1 MSYPEN
7 RVPRRSLIRW
17 LLGFSL
23 VSTLGGVLTPV
34 VGYLWPPARAR
45 SSEGGRTLVGAVSDF
60 PLNSGTVV
68 SVNDEPVIV
77 VNTEAGGIKAYSAIC
92 TPSVLRRLL
101 ARRAPGDPVPVPRW
115 PLQPAERHGH
125 LRTAAKGRCRS
136 MSSMSWGTKS
146 TLVRPRCPIDV
157 LFVLAGQNALQRAD
171 HNVPWLHTNP

>member
-1 MSYPEN
+1 MDQKSDVRTGTRGRPL
-7 RVPRRSLIRW
+7 PRRSAIRW

-45 SSEGGRTLVGAVSDF
+45 SSEGGRTLVGTVSDF

-92 TPSVLRRLL
+92 THLSCVVYWHEVRQVIQCPCHDGRFNPLSGAVISGPPPRPLPFYEFDIVEGQVYVGK
-101 ARRAPGDPVPVPRW
+101 AKAPIGP
-115 PLQPAERHGH
+115 
-125 LRTAAKGRCRS
+125 T
-136 MSSMSWGTKS
+136 
-146 TLVRPRCPIDV
+146 
-157 LFVLAGQNALQRAD
+157 
-171 HNVPWLHTNP
+171 